1 MLVWIAISTLHLA
14 RNWWDFQL
22 GTFLWVEV
30 MRMAVVSGVT
40 TAAKMV
46 AVVVVGGRKK
56 GGDSGSLSGVGWCR
70 SVEDDDGVEMVDL
83 GLGNVGLVTGGGGG
97 AEKVFI
103 DVCVGLI

>member
-1 MLVWIAISTLHLA
+1 
-14 RNWWDFQL
+14 
-22 GTFLWVEV
+22 

-46 AVVVVGGRKK
+46 AVVVVRGRKK

-83 GLGNVGLVTGGGGG
+83 GVKKIGQPWSTAINGDQTCWKPSNLAGS
-97 AEKVFI
+97 I
-103 DVCVGLI
+103 